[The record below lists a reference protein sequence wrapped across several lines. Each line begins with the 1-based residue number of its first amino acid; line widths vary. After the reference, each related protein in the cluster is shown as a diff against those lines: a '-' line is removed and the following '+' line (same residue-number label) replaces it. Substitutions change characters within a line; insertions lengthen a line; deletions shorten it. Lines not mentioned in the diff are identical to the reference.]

1 MFQLSIQGPSLN
13 SCCIFSW
20 SCAACAWHVFFAED
34 GPLDKWNK
42 AQIRQA
48 GAGHGQMLSASDI
61 VRCRTTAL
69 VSTGASIVLPNSS
82 IWAVNGVRWC
92 PRTDEL
98 DVANVN
104 AVFFAVLYS
113 FLQFCCPSI
122 ICINMSCGHCHFE
135 MS

>member
-1 MFQLSIQGPSLN
+1 M
-13 SCCIFSW
+13 
-20 SCAACAWHVFFAED
+20 
-34 GPLDKWNK
+34 
-42 AQIRQA
+42 
-48 GAGHGQMLSASDI
+48 
-61 VRCRTTAL
+61 VRCCQRQISSDVSCTTAL
-69 VSTGASIVLPNSS
+69 VSTGASIVLPNST

-122 ICINMSCGHCHFE
+122 ICIIMSCGHCHFE